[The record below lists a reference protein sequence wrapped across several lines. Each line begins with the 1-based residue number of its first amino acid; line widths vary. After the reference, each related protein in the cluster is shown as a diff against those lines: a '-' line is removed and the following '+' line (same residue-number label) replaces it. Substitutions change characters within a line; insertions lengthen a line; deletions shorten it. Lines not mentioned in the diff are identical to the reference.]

1 MWSFFARDPVK
12 DFAYEILPETQ
23 EKSGIWSLHRGKRK
37 INGEPVSVF
46 LYEVAQGT
54 EQQTQ
59 LAKAAFKRMK
69 TLRHPNILAY
79 VDGLETEKSL
89 YLVTE
94 QVTPLA
100 VHLKA
105 QAEKGGSGDLEVSWG
120 LHQIVKALSFLV
132 NDCHLLHNNL
142 GVWSVFVDR
151 AGEWKLGALDHV
163 AAEQGDPSGVS
174 LPAPKAVYPDMEKY
188 DPPEMP
194 NSSGEK
200 WAGEVWRLGCLIWEV
215 FNGPL
220 PRTSSLRSLGKVPK
234 TLVPHY
240 CELVGANP
248 RARPNPARFL
258 QNCRAPGGFLS
269 NSFVESNL
277 FLEEIQIKEPAEKQQ
292 FFQDLS
298 ENLDS
303 FPEDFCK
310 HKVLPQ
316 LLTAFEFGNAGAVVL
331 TPLFKVGKFLSAEEY
346 QQKIIPVIVKMFSS
360 TDRAMRIRLLQQ
372 MEQFIQ
378 YLNEAAV
385 NSQIFPHVV
394 HGFTDTNPA
403 IREQTVKSML
413 LLAPKLNE
421 TNLNQDLMRHFAR
434 LQARDEQGPIRCNT
448 TVCLGKIASYLNAGT
463 RQRVLISAFSR
474 ATKDPFPAS
483 RSAGVLGFAATHNF
497 YSITEIAARIMPTL
511 CAITVDPDK
520 GVRDQAFKAIKSF
533 LSKLE
538 TVSEDP
544 SMVSEIEKDVA
555 SCAQPA
561 GASSSWAGWAVTGM
575 STITS
580 KLIRNTPGVDG
591 SPVTEGSEAAD
602 ATSPTSDTSGEPAA
616 GSEDKTPQ
624 ASVTHHTASSRANQS
639 QTLEVTGNED
649 EPTGERWVEEEDW
662 GSLEEPEK
670 AHNEPD
676 DWNSDWSGMASSK
689 KKAGDKAVGRSSS
702 MAVKNQSSDWSSSGW
717 DADDSWSN
725 EKEGQGLSSAGEEGW
740 GNDWA
745 EEDTD
750 TTLTSSALPLP
761 EGVRLA
767 SDYNWDS
774 SSGVTVAGQND
785 LFASVS
791 QRSTANTAPP
801 TAGDGWSAEATGDWG
816 NEDSWESVD
825 GNQGLSKAELSKKKR
840 EERRKELEAKRAERK
855 AAKGPLKLGARKLD

>member
-1 MWSFFARDPVK
+1 TLQQLPVS
-12 DFAYEILPETQ
+12 IT
-23 EKSGIWSLHRGKRK
+23 
-37 INGEPVSVF
+37 NGEPVSVF
-46 LYEVAQGT
+46 VYEVSQGT
-54 EQQTQ
+54 DPQTQ
-59 LAKAAFKRMK
+59 LAKAAVKRMK

-105 QAEKGGSGDLEVSWG
+105 QAEKGGAGELEISWG

-163 AAEQGDPSGVS
+163 APEQGDPSGFS

-188 DPPEMP
+188 DPPEMS
-194 NSSGEK
+194 NGNGEK

-220 PRTSSLRSLGKVPK
+220 PRASSLRSLGKIPK
-234 TLVPHY
+234 ALVPHY
-240 CELVGANP
+240 CELVGANA

-258 QNCRAPGGFLS
+258 QNCRAAGGFLS

-298 ENLDS
+298 DNLDS

-316 LLTAFEFGNAGAVVL
+316 LLTAFEFGSAGAVVL

-421 TNLNQDLMRHFAR
+421 ANLNQELMRHFAR

-474 ATKDPFPAS
+474 GTKDPFPAS
-483 RSAGVLGFAATHNF
+483 RSAGVLGFAATHNY
-497 YSITEIAARIMPTL
+497 YSVTEIAARILPTL

-520 GVRDQAFKAIKSF
+520 SVRDQAFKAIKSF

-544 SMVSEIEKDVA
+544 TKLADIEKDVA

-561 GASSSWAGWAVTGM
+561 GASSGWAGWAVTGM
-575 STITS
+575 SSLTS
-580 KLIRNTPGVDG
+580 KLIRNAPG
-591 SPVTEGSEAAD
+591 TEGSAA
-602 ATSPTSDTSGEPAA
+602 AEGSGSTSTTGPTSATDTEPA
-616 GSEDKTPQ
+616 P
-624 ASVTHHTASSRANQS
+624 AS
-639 QTLEVTGNED
+639 G
-649 EPTGERWVEEEDW
+649 
-662 GSLEEPEK
+662 K
-670 AHNEPD
+670 
-676 DWNSDWSGMASSK
+676 
-689 KKAGDKAVGRSSS
+689 VGRSSS
-702 MAVKNQSSDWSSSGW
+702 SVTVKKQSSDWSSSGW

-725 EKEGQGLSSAGEEGW
+725 EKEGQGQSSAGEEGW
-740 GNDWA
+740 GNDWG
-745 EEDTD
+745 EEETD
-750 TTLTSSALPLP
+750 TTLANKTLSLP

-767 SDYNWDS
+767 SEYNWDKS
-774 SSGVTVAGQND
+774 IASKGASQND

-791 QRSTANTAPP
+791 QRNAASTADT
-801 TAGDGWSAEATGDWG
+801 TVRIEA
-816 NEDSWESVD
+816 
-825 GNQGLSKAELSKKKR
+825 GLSKAELSKKKR

>member
-12 DFAYEILPETQ
+12 DFAYEIIPDSQ
-23 EKSGIWSLHRGKRK
+23 EKSGIWSLHKGKRK
-37 INGEPVSVF
+37 SNGDPVSVF
-46 LYEVAQGT
+46 VHEVVQGL

-94 QVTPLA
+94 PVTPLA
-100 VHLKA
+100 VHLKGNPG
-105 QAEKGGSGDLEVSWG
+105 ELEVSWG

-142 GVWSVFVDR
+142 GLWAIFVDR

-163 AAEQGDPSGVS
+163 APEQGDPSGAQ
-174 LPAPKAVYPDMEKY
+174 LPDPKAVYPDMEKY

-200 WAGEVWRLGCLIWEV
+200 WGAEVWRLGCLIWEV

-220 PRTSSLRSLGKVPK
+220 GRTASLRSLGKIPK
-234 TLVPHY
+234 ALVPHY
-240 CELVGANP
+240 CELVAANP

-258 QNCRAPGGFLS
+258 QNCRSPGGFLS

-298 ENLDS
+298 DNLDS

-421 TNLNQDLMRHFAR
+421 ANLNQELMRHFAR

-474 ATKDPFPAS
+474 ATKDPFAAS
-483 RSAGVLGFAATHNF
+483 RSAGVLGFAATHN
-497 YSITEIAARIMPTL
+497 YYNLTEIAARILPTL

-520 GVRDQAFKAIKSF
+520 SVREQTFKAIKSF
-533 LSKLE
+533 ISKLE
-538 TVSEDP
+538 AVSEDP
-544 SMVSEIEKDVA
+544 TKLAEIEKDVG
-555 SCAQPA
+555 SCAQPPST
-561 GASSSWAGWAVTGM
+561 SSGWTGWAVTGM
-575 STITS
+575 SSLTS
-580 KLIRNTPGVDG
+580 KLIRNTPGTVAGGAAESGGISNASSVAPG
-591 SPVTEGSEAAD
+591 STDEA
-602 ATSPTSDTSGEPAA
+602 PG
-616 GSEDKTPQ
+616 K
-624 ASVTHHTASSRANQS
+624 ASVEKGPHNSLTYSSTAPSPANHS
-639 QTLEVTGNED
+639 QTPEGTEND
-649 EPTGERWVEEEDW
+649 EEPGDRWDDEEDW
-662 GSLEEPEK
+662 GSLEDSERGRSEK
-670 AHNEPD
+670 D
-676 DWNSDWSGMASSK
+676 DWNTDWSGTTSSK
-689 KKAGDKAVGRSSS
+689 KNTGEQGVGRSLST
-702 MAVKNQSSDWSSSGW
+702 MAVKKQSSDWSSSGW

-725 EKEGQGLSSAGEEGW
+725 EKEGQGQSSAGEEGW
-740 GNDWA
+740 GNEWA
-745 EEDTD
+745 EDETD
-750 TTLTSSALPLP
+750 VVSGQLP

-767 SDYNWDS
+767 SEYNWDS
-774 SSGVTVAGQND
+774 KGASQSD
-785 LFASVS
+785 LFACVA
-791 QRSTANTAPP
+791 QRNTVALTP
-801 TAGDGWSAEATGDWG
+801 AGGWGTEATGDWG
-816 NEDSWESVD
+816 TEDSWEALD

>member
-1 MWSFFARDPVK
+1 
-12 DFAYEILPETQ
+12 
-23 EKSGIWSLHRGKRK
+23 
-37 INGEPVSVF
+37 
-46 LYEVAQGT
+46 
-54 EQQTQ
+54 
-59 LAKAAFKRMK
+59 
-69 TLRHPNILAY
+69 
-79 VDGLETEKSL
+79 
-89 YLVTE
+89 
-94 QVTPLA
+94 
-100 VHLKA
+100 
-105 QAEKGGSGDLEVSWG
+105 
-120 LHQIVKALSFLV
+120 
-132 NDCHLLHNNL
+132 
-142 GVWSVFVDR
+142 VDR

-163 AAEQGDPSGVS
+163 APEQ
-174 LPAPKAVYPDMEKY
+174 DMEKY
-188 DPPEMP
+188 DPPEMS

-220 PRTSSLRSLGKVPK
+220 PRTSSLRSLGKIPK
-234 TLVPHY
+234 ALVPHY
-240 CELVGANP
+240 CEL
-248 RARPNPARFL
+248 
-258 QNCRAPGGFLS
+258 NCRAPGGFLS

-298 ENLDS
+298 DNLDS

-421 TNLNQDLMRHFAR
+421 TNLNQELMRHFAR

-483 RSAGVLGFAATHNF
+483 RSAGVLGFAATHNY
-497 YSITEIAARIMPTL
+497 YSITEIAARILPTL

-520 GVRDQAFKAIKSF
+520 SVRDQAFKAIKSF

-544 SMVSEIEKDVA
+544 TKLADIEKDVA

-561 GASSSWAGWAVTGM
+561 GASSGWAGWAVTGM
-575 STITS
+575 SSLTS
-580 KLIRNTPGVDG
+580 KLIRNAPGTEGGAAAEASGPTTTTTGATDAAPAPA
-591 SPVTEGSEAAD
+591 PVTDNDDEAVGD
-602 ATSPTSDTSGEPAA
+602 
-616 GSEDKTPQ
+616 
-624 ASVTHHTASSRANQS
+624 
-639 QTLEVTGNED
+639 
-649 EPTGERWVEEEDW
+649 RWDDEEDW
-662 GSLEEPEK
+662 GSLEE
-670 AHNEPD
+670 
-676 DWNSDWSGMASSK
+676 
-689 KKAGDKAVGRSSS
+689 GRSSS
-702 MAVKNQSSDWSSSGW
+702 SMTVKKQSSDWSSSGW

-725 EKEGQGLSSAGEEGW
+725 EKEGQGQSSAGEEGW
-740 GNDWA
+740 GNDWG
-745 EEDTD
+745 EEETD
-750 TTLTSSALPLP
+750 TTLTNKTLPLP

-767 SDYNWDS
+767 SEYNWDS
-774 SSGVTVAGQND
+774 TSKGDFSSVFPSHQ
-785 LFASVS
+785 
-791 QRSTANTAPP
+791 
-801 TAGDGWSAEATGDWG
+801 AGDGWGAEATGDWG
-816 NEDSWESVD
+816 TEESWESVD
-825 GNQGLSKAELSKKKR
+825 GSQGLSKAELSKKKR

>member
-12 DFAYEILPETQ
+12 DFSYEILPDTQ
-23 EKSGIWSLHRGKRK
+23 EKTGIWTLHRGKRK
-37 INGEPVSVF
+37 TNGEPVSVF
-46 LYEVAQGT
+46 VYDVTQGT

-105 QAEKGGSGDLEVSWG
+105 QAEKGGAGDLQVCWG
-120 LHQIVKALSFLV
+120 LHQIVKALNFLI

-151 AGEWKLGALDHV
+151 AGEWKLGGLDHV
-163 AAEQGDPSGVS
+163 APEQGDPSGVS

-194 NSSGEK
+194 SSNAEK
-200 WAGEVWRLGCLIWEV
+200 WSGEVWRLGCLIWEV
-215 FNGPL
+215 FNGSL
-220 PRTSSLRSLGKVPK
+220 PRTSSLRSLGKIHK
-234 TLVPHY
+234 SLVPHY

-258 QNCRAPGGFLS
+258 QNCSAPGGFFC

-298 ENLDS
+298 DNLDS

-346 QQKIIPVIVKMFSS
+346 QLKIIPVIVKMFSS

-421 TNLNQDLMRHFAR
+421 TNLNQELMRHFAR

-448 TVCLGKIASYLNAGT
+448 TVCLGKIASHLNAGT

-483 RSAGVLGFAATHNF
+483 RSAGVLGFAATHNY
-497 YSITEIAARIMPTL
+497 YSVTEIAARILPTL
-511 CAITVDPDK
+511 CAVTVDPDK
-520 GVRDQAFKAIKSF
+520 SVREQTFKAIKSF

-544 SMVSEIEKDVA
+544 SQLADIEKDVA

-575 STITS
+575 SSITS
-580 KLIRNTPGVDG
+580 KLIRNAPGTDG
-591 SPVTEGSEAAD
+591 SSAEGSEPANKTTGS
-602 ATSPTSDTSGEPAA
+602 TSEAPPPGSDGETS
-616 GSEDKTPQ
+616 Q
-624 ASVTHHTASSRANQS
+624 ASVTDDASNQGK
-639 QTLEVTGNED
+639 QVLEIMDRKE
-649 EPTGERWVEEEDW
+649 EPAGDRWDDDEDW
-662 GSLEEPEK
+662 GSLEDSEK
-670 AHNEPD
+670 TRAETDVWNA
-676 DWNSDWSGMASSK
+676 DWAGMTSSK
-689 KKAGDKAVGRSSS
+689 KKASDRGVGRSSS
-702 MAVKNQSSDWSSSGW
+702 ASAKKQSSDWSSSGW

-725 EKEGQGLSSAGEEGW
+725 EKDGQGQSSAGEEGW

-750 TTLTSSALPLP
+750 TTLMGSTLPLP

-767 SDYNWDS
+767 SDYNWDGAAKAAS
-774 SSGVTVAGQND
+774 QND
-785 LFASVS
+785 MFASLS
-791 QRSTANTAPP
+791 QRNATGAAAAA
-801 TAGDGWSAEATGDWG
+801 AGDGWGAEAAGEWAA
-816 NEDSWESVD
+816 EESWESVD

-855 AAKGPLKLGARKLD
+855 AAKGPLKLGARKVD